1 LIPKHPTT
9 AVPWR
14 VPFQLWRVRNTWDG
28 LGRRDPLWAVLTWP
42 DKQGSKWTIE
52 EFLET
57 GRAEVDRM
65 MQHLD
70 RVLPSCP
77 RRRALDFG
85 CGVGRV
91 TQALAAR
98 FQHVVGVDVAASMIA
113 QAREF
118 NRIPER
124 CSFEL
129 NRSAHLRR
137 FETGSFDLVYSRIVL
152 QHMAPRLARGYLR
165 ELVRVLAPGGA
176 LVFQLPER
184 MATDSMQ
191 LFLNAPVEGNAFK
204 RRLPR
209 PFVRMWRAVKYVVI
223 STRRFHDME
232 MHGIDKNEVVALLQ
246 STGARILDIRDDRAH
261 GTDTPGFEYSVTK
274 QA

>member
-1 LIPKHPTT
+1 
-9 AVPWR
+9 VPL
-14 VPFQLWRVRNTWDG
+14 QLWRVRHTWDG

-57 GRAEVDRM
+57 GRAEVDRV

-70 RVLPSCP
+70 RVVPSCP

-98 FQHVVGVDVAASMIA
+98 FEHVVGVDVASSMIA

-118 NRIPER
+118 NRVPER
-124 CSFEL
+124 CRFEL
-129 NRSAHLRR
+129 NESARLRR
-137 FETGSFDLVYSRIVL
+137 FETSSFDFVYSRMVL
-152 QHMAPRLARGYLR
+152 QHMAPRLAQGYLR

-176 LVFQLPER
+176 LIFQIPER
-184 MATDSMQ
+184 MSADQ
-191 LFLNAPVEGNAFK
+191 RELFLNAPVEGSAVK
-204 RRLPR
+204 RQLPR
-209 PFVRMWRAVKYVVI
+209 QFVRVWRAIKYVPI
-223 STRRFHDME
+223 YLRRARDME
-232 MHGIDKNEVVALLQ
+232 MHGIDKDRVVALLE
-246 STGARILDIRDDRAH
+246 STGARILDIHDDHAH
-261 GTDTPGFEYSVTK
+261 GTHAPGFEYCVTK
-274 QA
+274 